1 MGRAYAS
8 KGLLTE
14 ALAHLEKWHK
24 IPERSRPRGFGMLA
38 STYARAGRRTDALK
52 LLDQVTERSKRA
64 YVSPLSVAQ
73 IHIGLGDSERAL
85 EWIEK
90 AFQERDTAI
99 ATLKTEPAYDSL
111 RSTAQFRD
119 LLRRLK
125 LE

>member
-1 MGRAYAS
+1 M
-8 KGLLTE
+8 
-14 ALAHLEKWHK
+14 
-24 IPERSRPRGFGMLA
+24 
-38 STYARAGRRTDALK
+38 
-52 LLDQVTERSKRA
+52 TERSKQA

-111 RSTAQFRD
+111 RSTSKFRD